1 MMARKREFT
10 NWIFGRELRD
20 SRVLEDRPEED
31 RAKPYVI
38 TPLGTRVRRVLF
50 CGVVTQKNSEEN
62 MTKVTVSDGTGNFY
76 LSAFNNDFGMRAKE
90 MMDSLEINEQVMV
103 MGRVSTYKNDDRIY
117 FNVNPEIASRI
128 DQTEMEYWRA
138 RTQHLAR
145 RKIYAIKA
153 AAARQDA
160 TPDTLISSGYTAS
173 EAEDAFRSLKSY
185 PDYDLQDFEASILA
199 QMQPA
204 EKENQESAK
213 EFVLNYIKSNDTDG
227 RGCRYED
234 LLTAAQNASISQN
247 ELDVLLN
254 TLGSQGEIFE
264 VSLKRYKVI

>member
-1 MMARKREFT
+1 MMTRKREFT
-10 NWIFGRELRD
+10 NWIFARELRD
-20 SRVLEDRPEED
+20 SRILEERPEEE

-38 TPLGTRVRRVLF
+38 TPLGTKVRRVLF

-62 MTKVTVSDGTGNFY
+62 MTRVTVSDGTGNFY
-76 LSAFNNDFGMRAKE
+76 LSAFNNDFGIQAKA

-103 MGRVSTYKNDDRIY
+103 MGRVSSYQNDGKMY

-128 DQTEMEYWRA
+128 AAVEMEYWRA
-138 RTQHLAR
+138 RAQHLAR
-145 RKIYAIKA
+145 RKIYAIRA
-153 AAARQDA
+153 ASARQDV
-160 TPDTLISSGYTAS
+160 TPDALVASGYTRS
-173 EAEDAFRSLKSY
+173 EAEDAVRSLKSY
-185 PDYDLQDFEASILA
+185 HDYDFQDFEAAILA
-199 QMQPA
+199 QVRPA
-204 EKENQESAK
+204 ENEEHDSARD
-213 EFVLNYIKSNDTDG
+213 FILNYIRSNDTDG